1 MTIRFLAWNQLLTF
15 IHLSNVVIK
24 RRLLFMNSTYRNL
37 IQIINYL
44 INGDE
49 YSRTNM
55 YAVDS

>member
-1 MTIRFLAWNQLLTF
+1 
-15 IHLSNVVIK
+15 
-24 RRLLFMNSTYRNL
+24 MNSTYRNL